1 MVLKGTVSARIAA
14 MISRIR
20 ASERVLLFRILACI
34 LRVPEQLCA
43 SLVLRIERGYLAAAC
58 RFCAIASHRIDS
70 QDTKGSRIV
79 CAIASR
85 HNGRFVLTS
94 ACRRRSDAAAEAGCP
109 PSPRR
114 APLCAGPVVFHSA
127 ISHPEAYIVRFVVS
141 ARAGV
146 PCSRARCPARSLCR

>member
-20 ASERVLLFRILACI
+20 ASERVLLFRILAWI
-34 LRVPEQLCA
+34 LRVSRTALRQLGPADRTWISCCC
-43 SLVLRIERGYLAAAC
+43 RRLAPP
-58 RFCAIASHRIDS
+58 HRIDS
-70 QDTKGSRIV
+70 QDTKESRIV
-79 CAIASR
+79 CPIAPR